1 MSSSQR
7 ENSSFIECSTPTVA
21 TRMGLGGMSS
31 SRKPLG
37 FERSVPTVPM
47 HTSLMAK
54 KILEH
59 IDRNI
64 PTPKEKSAELKL
76 ATKWNNAESS
86 VNTSTVFSNVDNG
99 LVKLK
104 DVSPSKYNEFD
115 GMDSILRHGDEG
127 NCNVDIQPRESTDKS
142 VDITKEGTL
151 TSDLNVH
158 RSIPRLANDARTTQN
173 FDSSQMF
180 SVKSTN
186 KVLYF
191 MAINVFT
198 CSFVLNLCHKAE
210 REKIVSL
217 FEKEKKMI
225 LGLNY
230 M

>member
-7 ENSSFIECSTPTVA
+7 ENSSFIECSTPTIA
-21 TRMGLGGMSS
+21 TRMDLGGMSS

-86 VNTSTVFSNVDNG
+86 VNTSTVFSNADND

-104 DVSPSKYNEFD
+104 DVSPSKYNEFG
-115 GMDSILRHGDEG
+115 GMHSILRKEDEG

-158 RSIPRLANDARTTQN
+158 RSIPRLTNDVRTTQN
-173 FDSSQMF
+173 FGSSQMF
-180 SVKSTN
+180 SVKSTD

-191 MAINVFT
+191 MAIDVFR

-210 REKIVSL
+210 REKV
-217 FEKEKKMI
+217 
-225 LGLNY
+225 
-230 M
+230 